1 MSDSPTKLQLCP
13 LHTHSTYSVLDGV
26 STIDEY
32 LKWCVQN
39 GAPALSLTDH
49 GYQIG
54 NLELY
59 HKARKAG
66 ITPIPGCE
74 FYVAPDS
81 DYKFNS
87 KPYDYY
93 HVTAWAINETGYR
106 NLMHLGSLSWK
117 ADEIQG
123 WSYSKKSGKTDFQ
136 PKSRVVK
143 KWGTQLKPRITID
156 ELLEHNEGI
165 VLGSGCLIGML
176 GKALISGEGAGAKK
190 NLDRLLEVY
199 RGRLFMEIMPHSC
212 DHDYNRTSKQF
223 EPNECTD
230 FSPTGDLQYSVNQ
243 KIIEY
248 ARAEKLPL
256 ILTVDSH
263 FVAPSSKPVQDVLL
277 QNGDPQGWRFYNSY
291 HMMTTEDAWSHWKK
305 AYGNDAE
312 QRKIFTEA
320 VESNHIIAGVA
331 KGLSIKDEYH
341 QPTPI
346 LPPEISSAQVSEGD
360 KLKLHVLRQIKF
372 HGRMKDDPKWR
383 DRLAMELS
391 VIADNGT
398 IDFLPYFIFLEHW
411 GRWAAEHSILSAPGR
426 GSGAGSLLCYLLK
439 ITHLDPFRFE
449 LPFERFLSSA
459 RIHRGK
465 FPDID
470 WDTGNRDLLVSKL
483 HEHYGPEDKIA
494 QCSTLQTI
502 KSRSALRDACRVLL
516 GWSGTDP
523 RVDEV
528 CKSISLEPQGVNS
541 KDFLVGYRTPDGDY
555 IEGELLNNKK
565 LADFMDAYPQV
576 KEMVLSLLGIPKAIS
591 RHASA
596 YLISNRPIYE
606 SSPTMDLDG
615 SGFLVTQYNANAA
628 FNSVEKAGLLK
639 FDLLR
644 IVTLDFISGAVR
656 SIQKELGY
664 KVWDEE
670 QIIDGKKTKVT
681 FGELRIDQL
690 PMPDGRVLDLYDLP
704 EDDAVFRSI
713 SRGETTSCFQ
723 ISSSLM
729 TGFCKRIKPGNYADL
744 SDIVALVRPGPLDAK
759 IGVFYQGNELTMT
772 EAYILRKHGDIPV
785 TYPHEGIRPITQDTQ
800 GVFVYQE
807 QLSRAFIE
815 LAGYS
820 AEEAD
825 YLREALGKK
834 KKQEVEKAVPELKQ
848 RLKDRGWNESQV
860 EVFVN
865 VVMASSAYSFNRS
878 HSAAYGM
885 VAYQSAFIKHH
896 FPLHWWGAG
905 VLNNCKVDDIKE
917 KGYISAVKDILQMPH
932 VNGPTNE
939 FRLENGK
946 IHAPLYLIEKVGDA
960 SCMAIENER
969 KARGPFSS
977 FQNFFERVSK
987 GAVDQGVVN
996 NLIICGAFSL
1006 VEPDKTQRDLLK
1018 DFYYLRRLVSLK
1030 AGRGKTGEDL
1040 RKEVLQYQS
1049 DENIT
1054 GKYLEIPI
1062 LQLDAIQLEIARV
1075 KALPVH
1081 KVDVHKDFKS
1091 YLPKFLYGDDG
1102 TVTYRLN
1109 NDLYTILVNEAQLVK
1124 EAGGRKELTAGF
1136 IGLLK
1141 KYTEFSY
1148 NDKRTGQKV
1157 TALKLEVT
1165 NDGDTLEIVL
1175 WPDLYASLG
1184 VPSED
1189 KLIFAVG
1196 SIREAREPGKWS
1208 MSARD
1213 VVYR

>member
-1 MSDSPTKLQLCP
+1 MSDCPTKLQLAP
-13 LHTHSTYSVLDGV
+13 LHTHSIYSVLDGC

-32 LKWCVQN
+32 LKWCVEN

-59 HKARKAG
+59 HKAKKAG
-66 ITPIPGCE
+66 IIPIPGCE

-81 DYKFNS
+81 DYKFNG

-93 HVTAWAINETGYR
+93 HITAFAINETGYR

-117 ADEIQG
+117 PDQIAG
-123 WSYSKKSGKTDFQ
+123 WSFEKKTGKTEFT
-136 PKSRVVK
+136 PRKRVVK

-165 VLGSGCLIGML
+165 VLGSGCLIGMI
-176 GKALISGEGAGAKK
+176 GKALLNGETKGAAK
-190 NLDRLLEVY
+190 NLSRLLEVY
-199 RGRLFMEIMPHSC
+199 RGRLFMELMPHNC
-212 DHDYNRTSKQF
+212 DHDFNRATKQF

-230 FSPTGDLQYSVNQ
+230 FAPDGDLQKSVNNAVIQ
-243 KIIEY
+243 F

-263 FVAPSSKPVQDVLL
+263 FVDPKSKPMQDVLL

-291 HMMTTEDAWSHWKK
+291 HMMTTEDAWEHWKE
-305 AYGNDAE
+305 AYGNDVE

-320 VESNHIIAGVA
+320 VESNHVLAYAAQDLKITDG
-331 KGLSIKDEYH
+331 YH

-346 LPPEISSAQVSEGD
+346 LPHDIQAAPIAESD
-360 KLKLHVLRQIKF
+360 KLKLQILRQVDF
-372 HGRMKDDPKWR
+372 HGRMKDDPKWH
-383 DRLAMELS
+383 DRLAMEIK
-391 VIADNGT
+391 VIADNGV
-398 IDFLPYFIFLEHW
+398 IDFLPYFLFLEHW

-459 RIHRGK
+459 RIQRGK

-470 WDTGNRDLLVSKL
+470 WDTGSRDLLVAKL
-483 HEHYGPEDKIA
+483 HEYYGPEDKIA
-494 QCSTLQTI
+494 QCSTLQTL
-502 KSRSALRDACRVLL
+502 KSRGAIKDACRVLL
-516 GWSGTDP
+516 GWNGHDT
-523 RVDEV
+523 RVDTI
-528 CKSISLEPQGVNS
+528 CKSISLEPQGVS
-541 KDFLVGYRTPDGDY
+541 SRDFLMGYKTPDGEY
-555 IEGELLNNKK
+555 IDGELLNNPK
-565 LADFMDAYPQV
+565 LGDFFAKYPAVQ
-576 KEMVLSLLGIPKAIS
+576 EMVLSLLGIPKAVS

-596 YLISNRPIYE
+596 YLISDRPIYE
-606 SSPTMDLDG
+606 SSPTMDMDG

-644 IVTLDFISGAVR
+644 IITLDFISGAVR

-664 KVWDEE
+664 KVWEEE
-670 QIIDGKKTKVT
+670 QVIDGQKVKVT

-704 EDDAVFRSI
+704 EDEAVFRAI
-713 SRGETTSCFQ
+713 SRGETSSCFQ

-729 TGFCKRIKPGNYADL
+729 TGFCKRVRPTSYGDL

-759 IGVFYQGNELTMT
+759 IGIYHKGEELTMT
-772 EAYILRKHGDIPV
+772 EAYILRKHKELPV
-785 TYPHEGIRPITQDTQ
+785 VYPHEGIRPITEDTQ

-820 AEEAD
+820 PEEAD
-825 YLREALGKK
+825 YLREALAKK

-848 RLKDRGWNESQV
+848 RLKDRGWVDSQID
-860 EVFVN
+860 VFVN

-896 FPLHWWGAG
+896 FPLQWWGSG
-905 VLNNCKVDDIKE
+905 VLNNCKIDDIKD
-917 KGYISAVKDILQMPH
+917 KGYITAVKDILQMPH

-939 FRLENGK
+939 FKLIEGK
-946 IHAPLYLIEKVGDA
+946 IHAPIYLIEKVGDA
-960 SCMAIENER
+960 SCAAIE
-969 KARGPFSS
+969 KARLQGGPFTS

-987 GAVDQGVVN
+987 SAVDQGVIH
-996 NLIICGAFSL
+996 NLIICDAFKL
-1006 VEPDKTQRDLLK
+1006 IEPSRGQRELLK
-1018 DFYYLRRLVSLK
+1018 EYAYLRRVTGLK
-1030 AGRGKTGEDL
+1030 VGRGKTGEDL
-1040 RKEVLQYQS
+1040 KLAVVQFQETEIKL
-1049 DENIT
+1049 
-1054 GKYLEIPI
+1054 GKFLDIPI
-1062 LQLDAIQLEIARV
+1062 LSLDAIQLEIARV

-1081 KVDVHKDFKS
+1081 KVDVHQDFRS
-1091 YLPKFLYGDDG
+1091 HLGFLFYGSDG
-1102 TVTYRLN
+1102 KPTFRLGQELHEVFRN
-1109 NDLYTILVNEAQLVK
+1109 TAEIEKA
-1124 EAGGRKELTAGF
+1124 AGYNLETKGCF

-1141 KYTEFSY
+1141 KYSEFTY
-1148 NDKRTGQKV
+1148 NDKKTNQPV

-1165 NDGDTLEIVL
+1165 NDGDTLEIVM
-1175 WPDLYASLG
+1175 WPDLYAKMG

-1189 KLIFAVG
+1189 KIIFALG
-1196 SIREAREPGKWS
+1196 AIREAREPGKWS

-1213 VVYR
+1213 IVFH